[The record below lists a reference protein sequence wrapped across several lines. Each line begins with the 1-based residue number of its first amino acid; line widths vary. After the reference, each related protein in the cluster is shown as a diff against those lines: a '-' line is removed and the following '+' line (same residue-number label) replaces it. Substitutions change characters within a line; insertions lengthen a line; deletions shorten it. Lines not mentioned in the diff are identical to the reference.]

1 MTFYKKLL
9 SEETDFL
16 LYFFVT
22 FVIIKKSFTV
32 FLTRG
37 DAVKNRSIVFKLFL
51 LTSTLFTIIFLL
63 FFLGQSLFL
72 EKFYINKKVK
82 TVQTA
87 FEKFVDAYEKSDKSD
102 KSYEEIRKL
111 KQEFHDKTNADM
123 QFLNANGIIKS
134 DSNYYIDVF
143 NPKNNET
150 YSIPLNNLLT
160 PEEYKKFENLGLKKD
175 DVINVVGLLQNNT
188 ITPIKLTTNYNR
200 WQNEYTNSDFSSIN
214 GNPSKNRLTN
224 RYKTVT
230 QIEFTGTI
238 SKLQLPSKAE
248 VRLANDIETLQA
260 VQYFAELIR
269 NGTANSQ
276 QLNTYIIDSG
286 ENIKNSI
293 FVKPIIENGEI
304 TEYAFAIA
312 SLQPVNEAMLVLKD
326 YYVYALIIVFLVI
339 ILLSFYY
346 SKIIVKPLIKMNRV
360 TKKMANFD
368 FSEKLP
374 VTADD
379 EIGGLSGS
387 INTLSVNLK
396 DRIDR
401 LNVANTKL
409 QQDIERERQLEKT
422 RKEFISGVSHELKTP
437 LSVIRSFAEGIKDGV
452 SRDTTYYTDVI
463 LEETENMNRLIVEM
477 LELAKLE
484 SGTYKL
490 DMTTFSIG
498 ELIQQVYTKLLFS
511 MEEKHLQVNID
522 VDSSIFVKANRSR
535 IEQVVVNLLS
545 NAIRYTPDGEKIQV
559 SVIAMED
566 TVKVEIE
573 NTGNPIPEESLEKI
587 WDRFYRLDASRSRH
601 TGGTGLGLSIVKNIL
616 DLHDAEYGV
625 YNTTNSV
632 VFYFNLQKVKEV
644 K

>member
-1 MTFYKKLL
+1 M
-9 SEETDFL
+9 
-16 LYFFVT
+16 
-22 FVIIKKSFTV
+22 
-32 FLTRG
+32 
-37 DAVKNRSIVFKLFL
+37 KNRSIVFKLFL

-87 FEKFVDAYEKSDKSD
+87 FEKFVDNYDKSD
-102 KSYEEIRKL
+102 KSYEQVRKL

-123 QFLNANGIIKS
+123 QFLDSNGIIKS
-134 DSNYYIDVF
+134 DNNYYIDVF
-143 NPKNNET
+143 NPNNNKQ

-160 PEEYKKFENLGLKKD
+160 PEEYNKFENLGLKKD
-175 DVINVVGLLQNNT
+175 VIINVDGVVQENNI
-188 ITPIKLTTNYNR
+188 ITPQKLGTNYNQ
-200 WQNEYTNSDFSSIN
+200 WQNEHFYSDFQSIN
-214 GNPSKNRLTN
+214 GNPSKNRLAS
-224 RYKTVT
+224 RYKSTTRIV
-230 QIEFTGTI
+230 FTGVIT
-238 SKLQLPSKAE
+238 KLQLPSKAE

-260 VQYFAELIR
+260 VQYFADMIR
-269 NGTANSQ
+269 EGTSNSN
-276 QLNTYIIDSG
+276 QLSTFILDGG

-293 FVKPIIENGEI
+293 FVKPIIENGRI

-346 SKIIVKPLIKMNRV
+346 SKIIVKPLIKINRV

-452 SRDTTYYTDVI
+452 SKDTSYYTDVI

-498 ELIQQVYTKLLFS
+498 ELTQPVYTKLLFS
-511 MEEKHLQVNID
+511 MEEKHLQVN
-522 VDSSIFVKANRSR
+522 VDADPSILVKANRSR

-559 SVIAMED
+559 SIIEAED

-616 DLHDAEYGV
+616 DLHHAEYGV

>member
-1 MTFYKKLL
+1 M
-9 SEETDFL
+9 
-16 LYFFVT
+16 
-22 FVIIKKSFTV
+22 
-32 FLTRG
+32 
-37 DAVKNRSIVFKLFL
+37 KNRSIVFKLFL

-87 FEKFVDAYEKSDKSD
+87 FEKFVDNYEKSGKT
-102 KSYEEIRKL
+102 YEEIRKL
-111 KQEFHDKTNADM
+111 KQEFHDKTNAEM
-123 QFLNANGIIKS
+123 QFLNTNGIIKS
-134 DSNYYIDVF
+134 DNNFYIDVI
-143 NPKNNET
+143 NPKNNKA

-160 PEEYKKFENLGLKKD
+160 PEEYNKFENLGLKKD
-175 DVINVVGLLQNNT
+175 GVINVVGFVQDSA
-188 ITPIKLTTNYNR
+188 ITPIELTTNYNR
-200 WQNEYTNSDFSSIN
+200 WQNEYINSDFQSIN
-214 GNPSKNRLTN
+214 GNPAKNRLTS
-224 RYKTVT
+224 RSKTVT
-230 QIEFTGTI
+230 QIEFTGI
-238 SKLQLPSKAE
+238 VSKLQLPSKAD
-248 VRLANDIETLQA
+248 VRLANDLETLQA
-260 VQYFAELIR
+260 VQYFAEIIR
-269 NGTANSQ
+269 DGTTSPQ
-276 QLNTYIIDSG
+276 QLSHFLLDSG

-293 FVKPIIENGEI
+293 FVKPIMENGKI
-304 TEYAFAIA
+304 TEYAFAVA

-452 SRDTTYYTDVI
+452 SKDTTYYTDVI

-573 NTGNPIPEESLEKI
+573 NTGNPIPEDSLEKI

-616 DLHDAEYGV
+616 DLHHAEYGV

>member
-1 MTFYKKLL
+1 M
-9 SEETDFL
+9 
-16 LYFFVT
+16 
-22 FVIIKKSFTV
+22 KSFTV
-32 FLTRG
+32 FLIRG
-37 DAVKNRSIVFKLFL
+37 EAVKNRSIVFKLFL

-87 FEKFVDAYEKSDKSD
+87 FEKFVDNYEKSG

-111 KQEFHDKTNADM
+111 KQEFHDKTNAEM
-123 QFLNANGIIKS
+123 QFLDSNGIIKS
-134 DSNYYIDVF
+134 DTNYYIDVIGP
-143 NPKNNET
+143 NDTT
-150 YSIPLNNLLT
+150 YSIPLNNILT
-160 PEEYKKFENLGLKKD
+160 PEEYNKFENLGLKKD
-175 DVINVVGLLQNNT
+175 GIISVFGFLHGNI
-188 ITPIKLTTNYNR
+188 ITPILLKTNYNQ
-200 WQNEYTNSDFSSIN
+200 WSNGNITSDMQLI
-214 GNPSKNRLTN
+214 GENPSKNRLTN
-224 RYKTVT
+224 RYKQQGFTTVDF
-230 QIEFTGTI
+230 EGVI

-248 VRLANDIETLQA
+248 VRLANDFETLQA
-260 VQYFAELIR
+260 VQSFANTIRQGIFNSNQLII
-269 NGTANSQ
+269 
-276 QLNTYIIDSG
+276 YPIDAG
-286 ENIKNSI
+286 ENLKNRI
-293 FVKPIIENGEI
+293 FVKPIIENGKI
-304 TEYAFAIA
+304 TEYAFAIV

-346 SKIIVKPLIKMNRV
+346 SKIIVKPLIKINRV

-437 LSVIRSFAEGIKDGV
+437 LSVIRSFAEGIQDGV
-452 SRDTTYYTDVI
+452 SKDTTYYTDVI

-490 DMTTFSIG
+490 EMTTFSIG
-498 ELIQQVYTKLLFS
+498 ELIQQIHTKLLFS
-511 MEEKHLQVNID
+511 MEEKQLQVD
-522 VDSSIFVKANRSR
+522 VDADTSIFVKANRSR

-545 NAIRYTPDGEKIQV
+545 NAIRYTPDGERIKV
-559 SVIAMED
+559 SVIETED

-616 DLHDAEYGV
+616 DLHHAKYGV
-625 YNTTNSV
+625 YNTNNSV
-632 VFYFNLQKVKEV
+632 VFYFNLPNVKEV

>member
-1 MTFYKKLL
+1 M
-9 SEETDFL
+9 
-16 LYFFVT
+16 
-22 FVIIKKSFTV
+22 
-32 FLTRG
+32 
-37 DAVKNRSIVFKLFL
+37 KNRSIVFKLFL

-87 FEKFVDAYEKSDKSD
+87 FEKFVDNYEKSG

-111 KQEFHDKTNADM
+111 KQEFHDKTNAEM
-123 QFLNANGIIKS
+123 QFLDSNGIIKS
-134 DSNYYIDVF
+134 DTNYYIDVIGP
-143 NPKNNET
+143 NDTT
-150 YSIPLNNLLT
+150 YSIPLNNILT
-160 PEEYKKFENLGLKKD
+160 PEEYNKFENLGLKKD
-175 DVINVVGLLQNNT
+175 GIISVFGFLHGNI
-188 ITPIKLTTNYNR
+188 ITPISLKTNYNQ
-200 WQNEYTNSDFSSIN
+200 WSNGNITSDMQLI
-214 GNPSKNRLTN
+214 GENPSKNRLTN
-224 RYKTVT
+224 RYKQQGFTTVDF
-230 QIEFTGTI
+230 EGVI

-248 VRLANDIETLQA
+248 VRLANDFETLQA
-260 VQYFAELIR
+260 VQSFANTIRQGIFNSNQLII
-269 NGTANSQ
+269 
-276 QLNTYIIDSG
+276 YPIDAG
-286 ENIKNSI
+286 ENLKNRI
-293 FVKPIIENGEI
+293 FVKPIIENGKI
-304 TEYAFAIA
+304 TEYAFAIV

-346 SKIIVKPLIKMNRV
+346 SKIIVKPLIKINRV

-437 LSVIRSFAEGIKDGV
+437 LSVIRSFAEGIQDGV
-452 SRDTTYYTDVI
+452 SKDTTYYTDVI

-490 DMTTFSIG
+490 EMTTFSIG
-498 ELIQQVYTKLLFS
+498 ELIQQIHTKLLFS
-511 MEEKHLQVNID
+511 MEEKQLQVD
-522 VDSSIFVKANRSR
+522 VDADTSIFVKANRSR

-545 NAIRYTPDGEKIQV
+545 NAIRYTPDGERIKV
-559 SVIAMED
+559 SVIETED

-616 DLHDAEYGV
+616 DLHHAKYGV
-625 YNTTNSV
+625 YNTNNSV
-632 VFYFNLQKVKEV
+632 VFYFNLPNVKEV

>member
-1 MTFYKKLL
+1 M
-9 SEETDFL
+9 
-16 LYFFVT
+16 
-22 FVIIKKSFTV
+22 
-32 FLTRG
+32 
-37 DAVKNRSIVFKLFL
+37 KNRSIVFKLFL

-87 FEKFVDAYEKSDKSD
+87 FEKFVDNYEKSAQDFED
-102 KSYEEIRKL
+102 TRKL
-111 KQEFHDKTNADM
+111 KQEFHDKTNAEI
-123 QFLNANGIIKS
+123 QFLDSNGIIKS
-134 DSNYYIDVF
+134 ENSFYIDVI
-143 NPKNNET
+143 NPNNNKT

-160 PEEYKKFENLGLKKD
+160 PEEYNKFVNLGLKKD
-175 DVINVVGLLQNNT
+175 GIIYVDGLLQPNNIITPQELITNNT
-188 ITPIKLTTNYNR
+188 R
-200 WQNEYTNSDFSSIN
+200 WENEQFNSDFQSIS
-214 GNPSKNRLTN
+214 GNPSKNKLKN
-224 RYKTVT
+224 RYNNTGSP
-230 QIEFTGTI
+230 IHFTGVI
-238 SKLQLPSKAE
+238 SKLQLPSKTE
-248 VRLANDIETLQA
+248 IRLAKDFETLQA
-260 VQYFAELIR
+260 VQYFARTIR
-269 NGTANSQ
+269 QGTSNSN
-276 QLNTYIIDSG
+276 QLNTYILDSG
-286 ENIKNSI
+286 ENIKNSV
-293 FVKPIIENGEI
+293 FVKPIMENGEI
-304 TEYAFAIA
+304 KEYAFAIA

-346 SKIIVKPLIKMNRV
+346 SKIIVKPLIKINRV

-374 VTADD
+374 VAADD
-379 EIGGLSGS
+379 EIGGLSSS

-437 LSVIRSFAEGIKDGV
+437 LSVIRSFAEGIQDGV
-452 SRDTTYYTDVI
+452 SKDTTYYTNVI

-490 DMTTFSIG
+490 EMSTFSIG

-511 MEEKHLQVNID
+511 MEEKHLQVDIHA
-522 VDSSIFVKANRSR
+522 DSSLFVKANRSR

-545 NAIRYTPDGEKIQV
+545 NAIRYTPDGERIHV
-559 SVIAMED
+559 SVVETED
-566 TVKVEIE
+566 TVKIEIE

-616 DLHDAEYGV
+616 DLHRAEYGV

>member
-1 MTFYKKLL
+1 M
-9 SEETDFL
+9 
-16 LYFFVT
+16 
-22 FVIIKKSFTV
+22 
-32 FLTRG
+32 
-37 DAVKNRSIVFKLFL
+37 KNRSIVFKLFL

-87 FEKFVDAYEKSDKSD
+87 FEKFVDNYDKSD
-102 KSYEEIRKL
+102 KSYEQVRKL

-123 QFLNANGIIKS
+123 QFLDSNGIIKS
-134 DSNYYIDVF
+134 DNNYYIDVF
-143 NPKNNET
+143 NPNNNKQ

-160 PEEYKKFENLGLKKD
+160 PEEYNKFENLGLKKD
-175 DVINVVGLLQNNT
+175 VIINVDGVVQENNI
-188 ITPIKLTTNYNR
+188 ITPQKLGTNYNQ
-200 WQNEYTNSDFSSIN
+200 WQNEHFYSDFQSIN
-214 GNPSKNRLTN
+214 GNPSKNRLAS
-224 RYKTVT
+224 RYKSTTRIV
-230 QIEFTGTI
+230 FTGVIT
-238 SKLQLPSKAE
+238 KLQLPSKAE

-260 VQYFAELIR
+260 VQYFADMIR
-269 NGTANSQ
+269 EGTSNSN
-276 QLNTYIIDSG
+276 QLSTFILDGG

-293 FVKPIIENGEI
+293 FVKPIIENGRI

-346 SKIIVKPLIKMNRV
+346 SKIIVKPLIKINRV

-452 SRDTTYYTDVI
+452 SKDTSYYTDVI

-498 ELIQQVYTKLLFS
+498 ELTQQVYTKLLFS

-522 VDSSIFVKANRSR
+522 ADPSILVKANRSR

-559 SVIAMED
+559 SIIEAED

-616 DLHDAEYGV
+616 DLHHAEYGV

>member
-1 MTFYKKLL
+1 M
-9 SEETDFL
+9 
-16 LYFFVT
+16 
-22 FVIIKKSFTV
+22 
-32 FLTRG
+32 
-37 DAVKNRSIVFKLFL
+37 KNRSIVFKLFL

-87 FEKFVDAYEKSDKSD
+87 FEKFVDNYEKSG

-111 KQEFHDKTNADM
+111 KQEFHDKTNAEM
-123 QFLNANGIIKS
+123 QFLDSNGIIKS
-134 DSNYYIDVF
+134 DTNYYIDVIGP
-143 NPKNNET
+143 NDTT
-150 YSIPLNNLLT
+150 YSIPLNNILT
-160 PEEYKKFENLGLKKD
+160 PEEYNKFENLGLKKD
-175 DVINVVGLLQNNT
+175 GIISVLGFLHGNI
-188 ITPIKLTTNYNR
+188 ITPMELKTNYNQ
-200 WQNEYTNSDFSSIN
+200 WSNGNITSDMQLI
-214 GNPSKNRLTN
+214 GENPSKNKLTN
-224 RYKTVT
+224 RYKQQGFTTVDF
-230 QIEFTGTI
+230 EGVI

-248 VRLANDIETLQA
+248 VRLANDFETLQA
-260 VQYFAELIR
+260 VQSFANTIRQGIFNSNQLII
-269 NGTANSQ
+269 
-276 QLNTYIIDSG
+276 YPIDAG
-286 ENIKNSI
+286 ENLKNRI
-293 FVKPIIENGEI
+293 FVKPIIENGKI
-304 TEYAFAIA
+304 TEYAFAIV

-346 SKIIVKPLIKMNRV
+346 SKIIVKPLIKINRV

-437 LSVIRSFAEGIKDGV
+437 LSVIRSFAEGIQDGV
-452 SRDTTYYTDVI
+452 SKDTTYYTDVI

-490 DMTTFSIG
+490 EMTTFSIG
-498 ELIQQVYTKLLFS
+498 ELIQQVHTKLLFS
-511 MEEKHLQVNID
+511 MEEKQLQVD
-522 VDSSIFVKANRSR
+522 VDADTSIFVKANRSR

-545 NAIRYTPDGEKIQV
+545 NAIRYTPDGERIKV
-559 SVIAMED
+559 SVIETED

-601 TGGTGLGLSIVKNIL
+601 TGGIGLGLSIVKNIL
-616 DLHDAEYGV
+616 DLHHAKYGV
-625 YNTTNSV
+625 YNTNNSV
-632 VFYFNLQKVKEV
+632 VFYFNLPNVKEV

>member
-1 MTFYKKLL
+1 M
-9 SEETDFL
+9 
-16 LYFFVT
+16 
-22 FVIIKKSFTV
+22 
-32 FLTRG
+32 
-37 DAVKNRSIVFKLFL
+37 KNRSIVFKLFL

-87 FEKFVDAYEKSDKSD
+87 FEKFVDNYDKSD
-102 KSYEEIRKL
+102 KSYEKVRKL

-123 QFLNANGIIKS
+123 QFLDSNGIIKS
-134 DSNYYIDVF
+134 DNNYYIDVF
-143 NPKNNET
+143 NPNNNKQ

-160 PEEYKKFENLGLKKD
+160 PEEYNKFENLGLKKD
-175 DVINVVGLLQNNT
+175 VIINVDGVVQENNI
-188 ITPIKLTTNYNR
+188 ITPQKLGTNYNQ
-200 WQNEYTNSDFSSIN
+200 WQNEHFYSDFQSIN
-214 GNPSKNRLTN
+214 GNPSKNRLAS
-224 RYKTVT
+224 RYKSTTRIV
-230 QIEFTGTI
+230 FTGVIT
-238 SKLQLPSKAE
+238 KLQLPSKAE

-260 VQYFAELIR
+260 VQYFADMIR
-269 NGTANSQ
+269 EGTSNSN
-276 QLNTYIIDSG
+276 QLSTFILDGG

-293 FVKPIIENGEI
+293 FVKPIIENGRI

-346 SKIIVKPLIKMNRV
+346 SKIIVKPLIKINRV

-396 DRIDR
+396 DQIDR

-452 SRDTTYYTDVI
+452 SKDTSYYTDVI

-477 LELAKLE
+477 LELAMLE

-498 ELIQQVYTKLLFS
+498 ELTQQVYTKLLFS

-522 VDSSIFVKANRSR
+522 ADPSILVKANRSR

-545 NAIRYTPDGEKIQV
+545 NAIRYTPEREKIQV
-559 SVIAMED
+559 SIIEAEN

-616 DLHDAEYGV
+616 DLHHAEYGV

>member
-1 MTFYKKLL
+1 M
-9 SEETDFL
+9 
-16 LYFFVT
+16 
-22 FVIIKKSFTV
+22 
-32 FLTRG
+32 
-37 DAVKNRSIVFKLFL
+37 KNRSIVFKLFL

-87 FEKFVDAYEKSDKSD
+87 FEKFVDNYDKSD
-102 KSYEEIRKL
+102 KSYEKVRKL

-123 QFLNANGIIKS
+123 QFLDSNGIIKS
-134 DSNYYIDVF
+134 DNNYYIDVF
-143 NPKNNET
+143 NPNNNKQ

-160 PEEYKKFENLGLKKD
+160 PEEYNKFENLGLKKD
-175 DVINVVGLLQNNT
+175 VIINVDGVVQENNI
-188 ITPIKLTTNYNR
+188 ITPQKLGTNYNQ
-200 WQNEYTNSDFSSIN
+200 WQNEHFYSDFQSIN
-214 GNPSKNRLTN
+214 GNPSKNRLAS
-224 RYKTVT
+224 RYKSTTRIV
-230 QIEFTGTI
+230 FTGVIT
-238 SKLQLPSKAE
+238 KLQLPSKAE

-260 VQYFAELIR
+260 VQYFADMIR
-269 NGTANSQ
+269 EGTSNSN
-276 QLNTYIIDSG
+276 QLSTFILDGG
-286 ENIKNSI
+286 ENIQNSI
-293 FVKPIIENGEI
+293 FVKPIIENGRI

-452 SRDTTYYTDVI
+452 SKDTSYYTDVI

-498 ELIQQVYTKLLFS
+498 ELTQQVYTKLLFS
-511 MEEKHLQVNID
+511 MEEKHLQVN
-522 VDSSIFVKANRSR
+522 VDADPSILVTANRSR

-545 NAIRYTPDGEKIQV
+545 NAIRYTPEGEKIQV
-559 SVIAMED
+559 SIIEAED

-616 DLHDAEYGV
+616 DLHHAEYGV

>member
-1 MTFYKKLL
+1 M
-9 SEETDFL
+9 
-16 LYFFVT
+16 
-22 FVIIKKSFTV
+22 
-32 FLTRG
+32 
-37 DAVKNRSIVFKLFL
+37 KNRSIVFKLFL

-87 FEKFVDAYEKSDKSD
+87 FEKFVDNYDKSD
-102 KSYEEIRKL
+102 KSYEQVRKL

-123 QFLNANGIIKS
+123 QFLDSNGIIKS
-134 DSNYYIDVF
+134 DNNYYIDVF
-143 NPKNNET
+143 NPNNNKQ

-160 PEEYKKFENLGLKKD
+160 PEEYNKFENLGLKKD
-175 DVINVVGLLQNNT
+175 VIINVDGVVQENNI
-188 ITPIKLTTNYNR
+188 ITPQKLGTNYNQ
-200 WQNEYTNSDFSSIN
+200 WQNEHFYSDFQSIN
-214 GNPSKNRLTN
+214 GNPSKNRLAS
-224 RYKTVT
+224 RYKSTTRIV
-230 QIEFTGTI
+230 FTGVIT
-238 SKLQLPSKAE
+238 KLQLPSKAE

-452 SRDTTYYTDVI
+452 SKDTSYYTDVI

-498 ELIQQVYTKLLFS
+498 ELTQQVYTKLLFS

-522 VDSSIFVKANRSR
+522 ADPSILVKANRSR

-545 NAIRYTPDGEKIQV
+545 NAIRYTPEGEKIQV
-559 SVIAMED
+559 SIIEAED

-616 DLHDAEYGV
+616 DLHHAEYGV

>member
-1 MTFYKKLL
+1 M
-9 SEETDFL
+9 
-16 LYFFVT
+16 
-22 FVIIKKSFTV
+22 
-32 FLTRG
+32 
-37 DAVKNRSIVFKLFL
+37 KNRSIVFKLFL

-87 FEKFVDAYEKSDKSD
+87 FEKFVDNYDKSD
-102 KSYEEIRKL
+102 KSYEKVRKL

-123 QFLNANGIIKS
+123 QFLDSNGIIKS
-134 DSNYYIDVF
+134 DNNYYIDVF
-143 NPKNNET
+143 NPNNNKQ

-160 PEEYKKFENLGLKKD
+160 PEEYNKFENLGLKKD
-175 DVINVVGLLQNNT
+175 VIINVDGVVQENNI
-188 ITPIKLTTNYNR
+188 ITPQKLGTNYNQ
-200 WQNEYTNSDFSSIN
+200 WQNEHFYSDFQSIN
-214 GNPSKNRLTN
+214 GNPSKNRLAS
-224 RYKTVT
+224 RYKSTTRIV
-230 QIEFTGTI
+230 FTGVIT
-238 SKLQLPSKAE
+238 KLLLPSKAE

-260 VQYFAELIR
+260 VQYFADMIR
-269 NGTANSQ
+269 EGTSNSN
-276 QLNTYIIDSG
+276 QLSTFILDGG

-293 FVKPIIENGEI
+293 FVKPIIENGRI

-452 SRDTTYYTDVI
+452 SKDTSYYTDVI

-498 ELIQQVYTKLLFS
+498 ELTQQVYTKLLFS
-511 MEEKHLQVNID
+511 MEEKHLQVN
-522 VDSSIFVKANRSR
+522 VDADPSILVTANRSR

-545 NAIRYTPDGEKIQV
+545 NAIRYTPEGEKIQV
-559 SVIAMED
+559 SIIEAED

-616 DLHDAEYGV
+616 DLHHAEYGV

>member
-1 MTFYKKLL
+1 M
-9 SEETDFL
+9 
-16 LYFFVT
+16 
-22 FVIIKKSFTV
+22 
-32 FLTRG
+32 
-37 DAVKNRSIVFKLFL
+37 KNRSIVFKLFL

-87 FEKFVDAYEKSDKSD
+87 FENFVDNYEKSGKTF
-102 KSYEEIRKL
+102 EEIRKL
-111 KQEFHDKTNADM
+111 KQEFHDKTNADI
-123 QFLNANGIIKS
+123 QFLDSDGIIKS
-134 DSNYYIDVF
+134 EKNYYIDF
-143 NPKNNET
+143 INTQDNRT
-150 YSIPLNNLLT
+150 YSIPLNNILT
-160 PEEYKKFENLGLKKD
+160 PEEYNKFENLGLRENQLIE
-175 DVINVVGLLQNNT
+175 VSGILRGNT
-188 ITPIKLTTNYNR
+188 ITPLQLVVNYNK
-200 WQNEYTNSDFSSIN
+200 WQNSNFNADFQSIS
-214 GNPSKNRLTN
+214 GNPSQNKLTN
-224 RYKTVT
+224 RSKPTYNV
-230 QIEFTGTI
+230 QFTGVI
-238 SKLQLPSKAE
+238 SKLHLPSKAE
-248 VRLANDIETLQA
+248 VRLANDFETLQA
-260 VQYFAELIR
+260 VQYFAWTIR
-269 NGTANSQ
+269 QGTTNSN
-276 QLNTYIIDSG
+276 QLNTYILDSG
-286 ENIKNSI
+286 ENIQNSV
-293 FVKPIIENGEI
+293 FVKPIIEDKEI
-304 TEYAFAIA
+304 KEYAFAIA

-346 SKIIVKPLIKMNRV
+346 SKIIVKPLIKINRV

-374 VTADD
+374 VAADD
-379 EIGGLSGS
+379 EIGGLSSS

-452 SRDTTYYTDVI
+452 SKDTTYYTDVI

-490 DMTTFSIG
+490 DMSTFSIG
-498 ELIQQVYTKLLFS
+498 ELIQQVYAKLSFS
-511 MEEKHLQVNID
+511 MEEKHLQVD
-522 VDSSIFVKANRSR
+522 VHADASLFVKANRSR

-545 NAIRYTPDGEKIQV
+545 NAIRYTPDGEKIHV
-559 SVIAMED
+559 SVVETED
-566 TVKVEIE
+566 KVKIEIE

-616 DLHDAEYGV
+616 DLHHAEYGV

>member
-1 MTFYKKLL
+1 M
-9 SEETDFL
+9 
-16 LYFFVT
+16 
-22 FVIIKKSFTV
+22 
-32 FLTRG
+32 
-37 DAVKNRSIVFKLFL
+37 KNRSIVFKLFL

-87 FEKFVDAYEKSDKSD
+87 FEKFVDNYEKSG

-111 KQEFHDKTNADM
+111 KQEFHDKTNAEM
-123 QFLNANGIIKS
+123 QFLDSNGIIKS
-134 DSNYYIDVF
+134 DTNYYIDVIGP
-143 NPKNNET
+143 NDTT
-150 YSIPLNNLLT
+150 YSIPLNNILT
-160 PEEYKKFENLGLKKD
+160 PEEYNKFENLGLKKD
-175 DVINVVGLLQNNT
+175 GIISVFGFLHGNI
-188 ITPIKLTTNYNR
+188 ITPMALKTNYNQ
-200 WQNEYTNSDFSSIN
+200 WSNGNITSDMQLI
-214 GNPSKNRLTN
+214 GENPSKNRLTN
-224 RYKTVT
+224 RYKQQGFTTVDF
-230 QIEFTGTI
+230 EGVI

-248 VRLANDIETLQA
+248 VRLANDFETLQA
-260 VQYFAELIR
+260 VQSFANTIRQGVFNSNQLII
-269 NGTANSQ
+269 
-276 QLNTYIIDSG
+276 YPIDAG
-286 ENIKNSI
+286 ENLKNRI
-293 FVKPIIENGEI
+293 FVKPIIENGKI
-304 TEYAFAIA
+304 TEYAFAIV

-346 SKIIVKPLIKMNRV
+346 SKIIVKPLIKINRV

-437 LSVIRSFAEGIKDGV
+437 LSVIRSFAEGIQDGV
-452 SRDTTYYTDVI
+452 SKDTTYYTDVI

-490 DMTTFSIG
+490 EMTTFSIG
-498 ELIQQVYTKLLFS
+498 ELIQQIHTKLLFS
-511 MEEKHLQVNID
+511 MEEKQLQVD
-522 VDSSIFVKANRSR
+522 VDADTSIFVKANRSR

-545 NAIRYTPDGEKIQV
+545 NAIRYTPDGERIKV
-559 SVIAMED
+559 SVIETED

-616 DLHDAEYGV
+616 DLHHAKYGV
-625 YNTTNSV
+625 YNTNNSV
-632 VFYFNLQKVKEV
+632 VFYFNLPNVKEV

>member
-1 MTFYKKLL
+1 M
-9 SEETDFL
+9 
-16 LYFFVT
+16 
-22 FVIIKKSFTV
+22 
-32 FLTRG
+32 
-37 DAVKNRSIVFKLFL
+37 KNRSIVFKLFL

-87 FEKFVDAYEKSDKSD
+87 FEKFVDNYEKSDQGF
-102 KSYEEIRKL
+102 EETRKL
-111 KQEFHDKTNADM
+111 KQEFHDKTNAEI
-123 QFLNANGIIKS
+123 QFLDSNGIIQS
-134 DSNYYIDVF
+134 DNNYYIDVI

-160 PEEYKKFENLGLKKD
+160 PEEYQKFENLGLKKD
-175 DVINVVGLLQNNT
+175 GMINVVGLVQGNT
-188 ITPIKLTTNYNR
+188 ITPLELTTNYNR
-200 WQNEYTNSDFSSIN
+200 WQNERITSDFQSIN

-224 RYKTVT
+224 RYKTAT
-230 QIEFTGTI
+230 QIEFTGI
-238 SKLQLPSKAE
+238 VSKLQLPSKAE
-248 VRLANDIETLQA
+248 VRLANDFETLQA
-260 VQYFAELIR
+260 VQYFAEIIR

-276 QLNTYIIDSG
+276 QLNTYILDGG

-293 FVKPIIENGEI
+293 FVKPIMENGKI

-346 SKIIVKPLIKMNRV
+346 SKIIVKPLIKINRV

-374 VTADD
+374 VAADD
-379 EIGGLSGS
+379 EIGGLSSS

-437 LSVIRSFAEGIKDGV
+437 LSVIRSFAEGIQDGV
-452 SRDTTYYTDVI
+452 SKDTTYYTNVI

-490 DMTTFSIG
+490 EMSTFSIG

-511 MEEKHLQVNID
+511 MEEKHLQVDIQAD
-522 VDSSIFVKANRSR
+522 ASLFVKANRSR

-545 NAIRYTPDGEKIQV
+545 NAIRYTPDGEKIHV
-559 SVIAMED
+559 SVVETED
-566 TVKVEIE
+566 TVKIEIE

-616 DLHDAEYGV
+616 DLHRAEYGV
-625 YNTTNSV
+625 YNTNNSV

>member
-1 MTFYKKLL
+1 M
-9 SEETDFL
+9 
-16 LYFFVT
+16 
-22 FVIIKKSFTV
+22 
-32 FLTRG
+32 
-37 DAVKNRSIVFKLFL
+37 KNRSIVFKLFL

-87 FEKFVDAYEKSDKSD
+87 FEKFVDNYDKSD
-102 KSYEEIRKL
+102 KSYEKVRKL

-123 QFLNANGIIKS
+123 QFLDSNGIIKS
-134 DSNYYIDVF
+134 DNNYYIDVF
-143 NPKNNET
+143 NPNNNKQ

-160 PEEYKKFENLGLKKD
+160 PEEYNKFENLGLKKD
-175 DVINVVGLLQNNT
+175 VIINVDGVVQENNI
-188 ITPIKLTTNYNR
+188 ITPQKLGTNYNQ
-200 WQNEYTNSDFSSIN
+200 WQNEHFYSDFQSIN
-214 GNPSKNRLTN
+214 GNPSKNRLAS
-224 RYKTVT
+224 RYKSTTRIV
-230 QIEFTGTI
+230 FTGVIT
-238 SKLQLPSKAE
+238 KLQLPSKAE

-260 VQYFAELIR
+260 VQYFADIIR
-269 NGTANSQ
+269 DGTSNSN
-276 QLNTYIIDSG
+276 QLNTFILDGG

-293 FVKPIIENGEI
+293 FVKPIIENGKI

-346 SKIIVKPLIKMNRV
+346 SKIIVKPLIKINRV

-452 SRDTTYYTDVI
+452 SKDTSYYTDVI

-498 ELIQQVYTKLLFS
+498 ELTQQVYTKLLFS
-511 MEEKHLQVNID
+511 MEEKHLQVN
-522 VDSSIFVKANRSR
+522 VDADPSILVKANRSR

-559 SVIAMED
+559 SIIEAED
-566 TVKVEIE
+566 TVKIEIE

-616 DLHDAEYGV
+616 DLHHAEYGV

>member
-1 MTFYKKLL
+1 
-9 SEETDFL
+9 
-16 LYFFVT
+16 
-22 FVIIKKSFTV
+22 
-32 FLTRG
+32 
-37 DAVKNRSIVFKLFL
+37 
-51 LTSTLFTIIFLL
+51 
-63 FFLGQSLFL
+63 
-72 EKFYINKKVK
+72 VK

-87 FEKFVDAYEKSDKSD
+87 FEKFVDNYEKSG
-102 KSYEEIRKL
+102 KSYEESRKL
-111 KQEFHDKTNADM
+111 KQECHDKTNAEM
-123 QFLNANGIIKS
+123 QFLDSNGIIKS
-134 DSNYYIDVF
+134 DTNYYIDVIGP
-143 NPKNNET
+143 NDTT
-150 YSIPLNNLLT
+150 YSIPLNNILT
-160 PEEYKKFENLGLKKD
+160 PEEYNKFENLGLKKD
-175 DVINVVGLLQNNT
+175 GIISVFGFLHGNI
-188 ITPIKLTTNYNR
+188 ITPISLKTNYNQ
-200 WQNEYTNSDFSSIN
+200 WSNGNITSDMQLI
-214 GNPSKNRLTN
+214 GENPSKNRLTN
-224 RYKTVT
+224 RYKQQGFTTVDF
-230 QIEFTGTI
+230 EGVI

-248 VRLANDIETLQA
+248 VRLANDFETLQA
-260 VQYFAELIR
+260 VQSFANTIRQGIFNSNQLII
-269 NGTANSQ
+269 
-276 QLNTYIIDSG
+276 YPIDAG
-286 ENIKNSI
+286 ENLKNRI
-293 FVKPIIENGEI
+293 FVKPIIENGKI
-304 TEYAFAIA
+304 TEYAFAIV

-346 SKIIVKPLIKMNRV
+346 SKIIVKPLIKINRV

-437 LSVIRSFAEGIKDGV
+437 LSVIRSFAEGIQDGV
-452 SRDTTYYTDVI
+452 SKDTTYYTDVI

-490 DMTTFSIG
+490 EMTTFSIG
-498 ELIQQVYTKLLFS
+498 ELIQQVHTKLLFS
-511 MEEKHLQVNID
+511 MEEKQLQVD
-522 VDSSIFVKANRSR
+522 VDADTSIFVKANRSR

-545 NAIRYTPDGEKIQV
+545 NAIRYTPDGERIKV
-559 SVIAMED
+559 SVIETED

-573 NTGNPIPEESLEKI
+573 NSGNLIPEESLEKI

-616 DLHDAEYGV
+616 DLHHAKYGV
-625 YNTTNSV
+625 YNTNNSV
-632 VFYFNLQKVKEV
+632 VFYFNLPNVKEV

>member
-1 MTFYKKLL
+1 M
-9 SEETDFL
+9 
-16 LYFFVT
+16 
-22 FVIIKKSFTV
+22 
-32 FLTRG
+32 
-37 DAVKNRSIVFKLFL
+37 KNRSIVFKLFL

-87 FEKFVDAYEKSDKSD
+87 FEKFVDNYEKSAQDFED
-102 KSYEEIRKL
+102 TRKL
-111 KQEFHDKTNADM
+111 KQEFHDKTNAEI
-123 QFLNANGIIKS
+123 QFLDSNGIIKS
-134 DSNYYIDVF
+134 DYSFSIDVI
-143 NPKNNET
+143 NPKNNKT

-160 PEEYKKFENLGLKKD
+160 PEEYNKFVNLGLKKD
-175 DVINVVGLLQNNT
+175 GIIYVDGLLRPNDIITPQELITNNT
-188 ITPIKLTTNYNR
+188 R
-200 WQNEYTNSDFSSIN
+200 WVNEQFNSDFQSIS
-214 GNPSKNRLTN
+214 GNPSKNKLKN
-224 RYKTVT
+224 RYDNTGSP
-230 QIEFTGTI
+230 IEFTGII
-238 SKLQLPSKAE
+238 SKLQLPSKTE
-248 VRLANDIETLQA
+248 IRLAKDFETLQA
-260 VQYFAELIR
+260 VQYFARTIR
-269 NGTANSQ
+269 QGTSNSN
-276 QLNTYIIDSG
+276 QLNTYILDSG
-286 ENIKNSI
+286 ENIKNSV
-293 FVKPIIENGEI
+293 FVKPIMKNGEI
-304 TEYAFAIA
+304 KEYAFAIA

-346 SKIIVKPLIKMNRV
+346 SKIIVKPLIKINRV

-374 VTADD
+374 VAADD

-437 LSVIRSFAEGIKDGV
+437 LSVIRSFAEGIQDGV
-452 SRDTTYYTDVI
+452 SKDTTYYTNVI

-490 DMTTFSIG
+490 EMSTFSIG

-511 MEEKHLQVNID
+511 MEEKHLQVDIYA
-522 VDSSIFVKANRSR
+522 DSSLFVKANRSR

-545 NAIRYTPDGEKIQV
+545 NAIRYTPDGERIHV
-559 SVIAMED
+559 SVVETED
-566 TVKVEIE
+566 TVKIEIE

-616 DLHDAEYGV
+616 DLHRAEYGV

>member
-1 MTFYKKLL
+1 M
-9 SEETDFL
+9 
-16 LYFFVT
+16 
-22 FVIIKKSFTV
+22 
-32 FLTRG
+32 
-37 DAVKNRSIVFKLFL
+37 KNRSIVFKLFL

-72 EKFYINKKVK
+72 EKFYINKKIK

-87 FEKFVDAYEKSDKSD
+87 FEKFVDNYEKSDKSF
-102 KSYEEIRKL
+102 EEIRKL
-111 KQEFHDKTNADM
+111 KQEFHDKTNAEM
-123 QFLNANGIIKS
+123 QFLDSNGIIES
-134 DSNYYIDVF
+134 ENSFSIDVI
-143 NPKNNET
+143 NPNNNKT

-160 PEEYKKFENLGLKKD
+160 PEEYNKFAKLGLKKD
-175 DVINVVGLLQNNT
+175 GIIYVDGLLQPNNIITPQELITNNT
-188 ITPIKLTTNYNR
+188 R
-200 WQNEYTNSDFSSIN
+200 WENEQFNSDFQSIS
-214 GNPSKNRLTN
+214 GNPSKNKLKN
-224 RYKTVT
+224 RYNNTGSP
-230 QIEFTGTI
+230 IYFTGVI
-238 SKLQLPSKAE
+238 SKLQLPSKTE
-248 VRLANDIETLQA
+248 VRLAKDFETLQA
-260 VQYFAELIR
+260 VQYFARTIR
-269 NGTANSQ
+269 QGTSNSN
-276 QLNTYIIDSG
+276 QLNTYILDSG
-286 ENIKNSI
+286 ENIKNSV
-293 FVKPIIENGEI
+293 FVKPIMENGEI
-304 TEYAFAIA
+304 KEYAFAIA

-346 SKIIVKPLIKMNRV
+346 SKIIVKPLIKINRV

-379 EIGGLSGS
+379 EIGGLSSG

-437 LSVIRSFAEGIKDGV
+437 LSVIRSFAEGIQDGV
-452 SRDTTYYTDVI
+452 SKDTTYYTNVI
-463 LEETENMNRLIVEM
+463 LEETDNMNRLIVEM

-490 DMTTFSIG
+490 EMSTFSIG

-511 MEEKHLQVNID
+511 MEEKHLQVDIHA
-522 VDSSIFVKANRSR
+522 DSSLFVKANRSR

-545 NAIRYTPDGEKIQV
+545 NAIRYTPDGEKIHV
-559 SVIAMED
+559 SVIETED
-566 TVKVEIE
+566 TVKIKIE

-616 DLHDAEYGV
+616 DLHHAEYGV

>member
-87 FEKFVDAYEKSDKSD
+87 FEKFVDNYEKSGKT
-102 KSYEEIRKL
+102 YEEIRKL
-111 KQEFHDKTNADM
+111 KQEFHDKTNAEM
-123 QFLNANGIIKS
+123 QFLNTNGIIKS
-134 DSNYYIDVF
+134 DNNFYIDVI
-143 NPKNNET
+143 NPKNNKA

-160 PEEYKKFENLGLKKD
+160 PEEYNKFENLGLKKD
-175 DVINVVGLLQNNT
+175 GMINVVGFVQDST
-188 ITPIKLTTNYNR
+188 ITPIELTTNYNR
-200 WQNEYTNSDFSSIN
+200 WQNEYINSDFQSIN
-214 GNPSKNRLTN
+214 GNPAKNRLTS
-224 RYKTVT
+224 RSKTVT
-230 QIEFTGTI
+230 QIEFTGI
-238 SKLQLPSKAE
+238 VSKLQLPSKAD
-248 VRLANDIETLQA
+248 VRLANDLETLQA
-260 VQYFAELIR
+260 VQYFAEIIR
-269 NGTANSQ
+269 DGTTSPQ
-276 QLNTYIIDSG
+276 QLSHFLLDSG

-293 FVKPIIENGEI
+293 FVQPIMEDGKIK
-304 TEYAFAIA
+304 EYAFAVA

-452 SRDTTYYTDVI
+452 SKDTTYYTDVI

-511 MEEKHLQVNID
+511 MEEKHLQVSID

-573 NTGNPIPEESLEKI
+573 NTGNPIPEDSLEKI

-616 DLHDAEYGV
+616 DLHHAEYGV

>member
-1 MTFYKKLL
+1 M
-9 SEETDFL
+9 
-16 LYFFVT
+16 
-22 FVIIKKSFTV
+22 
-32 FLTRG
+32 
-37 DAVKNRSIVFKLFL
+37 KNRSIVFKLFL

-87 FEKFVDAYEKSDKSD
+87 FEKFVDNYDKSD
-102 KSYEEIRKL
+102 KSYEKVRKL

-123 QFLNANGIIKS
+123 QFLDSNGIIKS
-134 DSNYYIDVF
+134 DNNYYIDVI
-143 NPKNNET
+143 NPKNEKQ

-160 PEEYKKFENLGLKKD
+160 PEEYNKFENLGLKKD
-175 DVINVVGLLQNNT
+175 VIINVDGVVQENNI
-188 ITPIKLTTNYNR
+188 ITPQKLGTNYNQ
-200 WQNEYTNSDFSSIN
+200 WQNEHFYSDFQSIN
-214 GNPSKNRLTN
+214 GNPSKNRLAS
-224 RYKTVT
+224 RYKSTTRIV
-230 QIEFTGTI
+230 FTGVIT
-238 SKLQLPSKAE
+238 KLQLPSKAE

-260 VQYFAELIR
+260 VQYFADMIR
-269 NGTANSQ
+269 EGTSNSN
-276 QLNTYIIDSG
+276 QLSTFILDGG

-293 FVKPIIENGEI
+293 FVKPIIENGRI

-346 SKIIVKPLIKMNRV
+346 SKIIVKPLIKINRV
-360 TKKMANFD
+360 TKKMATFD

-452 SRDTTYYTDVI
+452 SKDTSYYTDVI

-498 ELIQQVYTKLLFS
+498 ELTQQVYTKLLFS

-522 VDSSIFVKANRSR
+522 ADPSILVKANRSR

-545 NAIRYTPDGEKIQV
+545 NAIRYTPEGEKIQV
-559 SVIAMED
+559 SIIEAED

-616 DLHDAEYGV
+616 DLHHAEYGV

>member
-1 MTFYKKLL
+1 M
-9 SEETDFL
+9 
-16 LYFFVT
+16 
-22 FVIIKKSFTV
+22 
-32 FLTRG
+32 
-37 DAVKNRSIVFKLFL
+37 KNRSIVFKLFL

-87 FEKFVDAYEKSDKSD
+87 FEKFVDNYDKSD
-102 KSYEEIRKL
+102 KSYEQVRKL

-123 QFLNANGIIKS
+123 QFLDSNGIIKS
-134 DSNYYIDVF
+134 DNNYYIDVF
-143 NPKNNET
+143 NPNNNKQ

-160 PEEYKKFENLGLKKD
+160 PEEYNKFENLGLKKD
-175 DVINVVGLLQNNT
+175 VIINVDGVVQENNI
-188 ITPIKLTTNYNR
+188 ITPQKLGTNYNQ
-200 WQNEYTNSDFSSIN
+200 WQNEHFYSDFQSIN
-214 GNPSKNRLTN
+214 GNPSKNRLAS
-224 RYKTVT
+224 RYKSTTRIV
-230 QIEFTGTI
+230 FTGVIT
-238 SKLQLPSKAE
+238 KLQLPSKAE

-260 VQYFAELIR
+260 VQYFADMIR
-269 NGTANSQ
+269 EGTSNSN
-276 QLNTYIIDSG
+276 QLSTFILDGG

-293 FVKPIIENGEI
+293 FVKPIIENGRI

-346 SKIIVKPLIKMNRV
+346 SKIIVKPLIKINRV

-452 SRDTTYYTDVI
+452 SKDTTYYTDVI

-498 ELIQQVYTKLLFS
+498 ELTQQVYTKLLFS

-522 VDSSIFVKANRSR
+522 ADPSILVKANRSR

-545 NAIRYTPDGEKIQV
+545 NAIRYTPEGEKIQV
-559 SVIAMED
+559 SIIEAED

-616 DLHDAEYGV
+616 DLHHAEYGV

>member
-1 MTFYKKLL
+1 M
-9 SEETDFL
+9 
-16 LYFFVT
+16 
-22 FVIIKKSFTV
+22 
-32 FLTRG
+32 
-37 DAVKNRSIVFKLFL
+37 KNRSIVFKLFL

-87 FEKFVDAYEKSDKSD
+87 FEKFVNTYEESGKT
-102 KSYEEIRKL
+102 YEEIRKL
-111 KQEFHDKTNADM
+111 KKEFHDKTNAEM
-123 QFLNANGIIKS
+123 QFLNTNGIIKS
-134 DSNYYIDVF
+134 DNNFYIDVI
-143 NPKNNET
+143 NPKNNKA
-150 YSIPLNNLLT
+150 YSIPLNNVLT
-160 PEEYKKFENLGLKKD
+160 PEEYNKFENLGLKKD
-175 DVINVVGLLQNNT
+175 GMINVVGFVQDST
-188 ITPIKLTTNYNR
+188 ITPLELTTNYNR
-200 WQNEYTNSDFSSIN
+200 WQNENVNSDFQSIN
-214 GNPSKNRLTN
+214 GNPAKNRLTS
-224 RYKTVT
+224 RSKTVT
-230 QIEFTGTI
+230 QIEFTGI
-238 SKLQLPSKAE
+238 VSKLQLPSKAD
-248 VRLANDIETLQA
+248 VRLANDFETLQA
-260 VQYFAELIR
+260 VQYFAEIIR
-269 NGTANSQ
+269 NGTANSH
-276 QLNTYIIDSG
+276 QLNTYIIDGG

-293 FVKPIIENGEI
+293 FVKPIVENGKI

-346 SKIIVKPLIKMNRV
+346 SKIIVKPLIKINRV

-379 EIGGLSGS
+379 EIGGLSSG

-437 LSVIRSFAEGIKDGV
+437 LSVIRSFAEGIQDGV
-452 SRDTTYYTDVI
+452 SKDTTYYTNVI
-463 LEETENMNRLIVEM
+463 LEETDNMNRLIVEM

-490 DMTTFSIG
+490 EMSTFSIG

-511 MEEKHLQVNID
+511 MEEKHLQVDIHA
-522 VDSSIFVKANRSR
+522 DSSLFVKANRSR

-545 NAIRYTPDGEKIQV
+545 NAIRYTPDGEKIHV
-559 SVIAMED
+559 SVIETED
-566 TVKVEIE
+566 TVKIKIE

-616 DLHDAEYGV
+616 DLHHAEYGV

>member
-1 MTFYKKLL
+1 M
-9 SEETDFL
+9 
-16 LYFFVT
+16 
-22 FVIIKKSFTV
+22 
-32 FLTRG
+32 
-37 DAVKNRSIVFKLFL
+37 KNRSIVFKLFL

-87 FEKFVDAYEKSDKSD
+87 FEKFVDNYDKSD
-102 KSYEEIRKL
+102 KSYEQVRKL

-123 QFLNANGIIKS
+123 QFLDSNGIIKS
-134 DSNYYIDVF
+134 DNNYYIDVF
-143 NPKNNET
+143 NPNNNKQ

-160 PEEYKKFENLGLKKD
+160 PEEYNKFENLGLKKD
-175 DVINVVGLLQNNT
+175 VIINVDGVVQENNI
-188 ITPIKLTTNYNR
+188 ITPQKLGTNYNQ
-200 WQNEYTNSDFSSIN
+200 WQNEHFYSDFQSIN
-214 GNPSKNRLTN
+214 GNPSKNRLAS
-224 RYKTVT
+224 RYKSTTRIV
-230 QIEFTGTI
+230 FTGVIT
-238 SKLQLPSKAE
+238 KLQLPSKAE

-260 VQYFAELIR
+260 VQYFADMIR
-269 NGTANSQ
+269 EGTSNSN
-276 QLNTYIIDSG
+276 QLSTFILDGG

-293 FVKPIIENGEI
+293 FVKPIIENGRI

-346 SKIIVKPLIKMNRV
+346 SKIIVKPLIKINRV

-452 SRDTTYYTDVI
+452 SKDTSYYTDVI

-498 ELIQQVYTKLLFS
+498 ELTQQVYTKLLFS

-522 VDSSIFVKANRSR
+522 ADPSILVKANRSR

-545 NAIRYTPDGEKIQV
+545 NAIRYTPEGEKIQV
-559 SVIAMED
+559 SIIEAED

-616 DLHDAEYGV
+616 DLHHAEYGV

>member
-1 MTFYKKLL
+1 M
-9 SEETDFL
+9 
-16 LYFFVT
+16 
-22 FVIIKKSFTV
+22 
-32 FLTRG
+32 
-37 DAVKNRSIVFKLFL
+37 KNRSIVFKLFL

-87 FEKFVDAYEKSDKSD
+87 FEKFVDNYEKSGKT
-102 KSYEEIRKL
+102 YEEIRKL
-111 KQEFHDKTNADM
+111 KQEFHDKTNAEM

-134 DSNYYIDVF
+134 DNNFYIDVI
-143 NPKNNET
+143 NPKNNKA

-160 PEEYKKFENLGLKKD
+160 PEEYNKFENLGLKKD
-175 DVINVVGLLQNNT
+175 GVINVVGFVQDSA
-188 ITPIKLTTNYNR
+188 ITPIELTTNYNR
-200 WQNEYTNSDFSSIN
+200 WQNEYINSDFQSIN
-214 GNPSKNRLTN
+214 GNPAKNRLTS
-224 RYKTVT
+224 RSKTVT
-230 QIEFTGTI
+230 QIEFTGI
-238 SKLQLPSKAE
+238 VSKLQLPSKAD
-248 VRLANDIETLQA
+248 VRLANDLETLQA
-260 VQYFAELIR
+260 VQYFAEIIR
-269 NGTANSQ
+269 DGTTSPQ
-276 QLNTYIIDSG
+276 QLSHFLLDSG

-293 FVKPIIENGEI
+293 FVQPIMEDGKIK
-304 TEYAFAIA
+304 EYAFAVA

-452 SRDTTYYTDVI
+452 SKDTTYYTDVI

-511 MEEKHLQVNID
+511 MEEKHLQVSID
-522 VDSSIFVKANRSR
+522 VDSSICVKANRSR

-559 SVIAMED
+559 SVISMED

-573 NTGNPIPEESLEKI
+573 NTGNPIPEDSLEKI

-616 DLHDAEYGV
+616 DLHHAEYGV

>member
-1 MTFYKKLL
+1 VTFYKKLL
-9 SEETDFL
+9 SEETDFP
-16 LYFFVT
+16 LYFLAT

-82 TVQTA
+82 TVQNS
-87 FEKFVDAYEKSDKSD
+87 FEKFVDNYEKSGKT
-102 KSYEEIRKL
+102 YEEIRKL
-111 KQEFHDKTNADM
+111 KQEFHDKTNAEM

-134 DSNYYIDVF
+134 DNNFYIDVI
-143 NPKNNET
+143 NPKNNKP

-160 PEEYKKFENLGLKKD
+160 PEEYNKFENLGLKKD
-175 DVINVVGLLQNNT
+175 GMINVVGFVQDST
-188 ITPIKLTTNYNR
+188 ITPIELTTNYNR
-200 WQNEYTNSDFSSIN
+200 WQNEYINSDFQSIN
-214 GNPSKNRLTN
+214 GNPAKNRLTS
-224 RYKTVT
+224 RSKTVT
-230 QIEFTGTI
+230 QIEFTGI
-238 SKLQLPSKAE
+238 VSKLQLPSKAD
-248 VRLANDIETLQA
+248 VRLANDLETLQA
-260 VQYFAELIR
+260 VQYFAEIIR
-269 NGTANSQ
+269 DGTTSPQ
-276 QLNTYIIDSG
+276 QLSHFLLDSG

-293 FVKPIIENGEI
+293 FVQPIMEDGKIK
-304 TEYAFAIA
+304 EYAFAVA

-452 SRDTTYYTDVI
+452 SKDTTYYTDVI

-511 MEEKHLQVNID
+511 MEEKHLQVSID
-522 VDSSIFVKANRSR
+522 VDSSILVKANRSR

-559 SVIAMED
+559 SVIEMED
-566 TVKVEIE
+566 TVKIEIE
-573 NTGNPIPEESLEKI
+573 NTGNPIPEDSLEKI

-616 DLHDAEYGV
+616 DLHHAEYGV

>member
-1 MTFYKKLL
+1 M
-9 SEETDFL
+9 
-16 LYFFVT
+16 
-22 FVIIKKSFTV
+22 
-32 FLTRG
+32 
-37 DAVKNRSIVFKLFL
+37 KNRSIVFKLFL

-82 TVQTA
+82 TVQTS
-87 FEKFVDAYEKSDKSD
+87 FEKFVDNYEKSG

-111 KQEFHDKTNADM
+111 KQEFHDKTNAEM
-123 QFLNANGIIKS
+123 QFLNTNGIIKS
-134 DSNYYIDVF
+134 DNNFYIDVI
-143 NPKNNET
+143 NPKNNKP

-160 PEEYKKFENLGLKKD
+160 PEEYNKFENLGLKKD
-175 DVINVVGLLQNNT
+175 GVINVVGFVQDST
-188 ITPIKLTTNYNR
+188 ITPIELTTNYNR
-200 WQNEYTNSDFSSIN
+200 WQNEYINSDFQSIN
-214 GNPSKNRLTN
+214 GNPAKNRLTS
-224 RYKTVT
+224 RSKTVT
-230 QIEFTGTI
+230 QIEFTGI
-238 SKLQLPSKAE
+238 VSKLQLPSKAD
-248 VRLANDIETLQA
+248 VRLANDLETLQA
-260 VQYFAELIR
+260 VQYFAEIIR
-269 NGTANSQ
+269 DGTTSPQ
-276 QLNTYIIDSG
+276 QLSRSLLDSG

-293 FVKPIIENGEI
+293 FVKPPIMENGKNRIFVKPIMENGKI
-304 TEYAFAIA
+304 KEYAFAVA
-312 SLQPVNEAMLVLKD
+312 SLQPVNEAMLFLKD

-452 SRDTTYYTDVI
+452 SKDTTYYTDVI

-559 SVIAMED
+559 SVIVMED

-573 NTGNPIPEESLEKI
+573 NTGNPIPEDSLEKI

-616 DLHDAEYGV
+616 DLHHAEYGV
-625 YNTTNSV
+625 YNTNNSV

>member
-1 MTFYKKLL
+1 M
-9 SEETDFL
+9 
-16 LYFFVT
+16 
-22 FVIIKKSFTV
+22 
-32 FLTRG
+32 
-37 DAVKNRSIVFKLFL
+37 KNRSIVFKLFL

-87 FEKFVDAYEKSDKSD
+87 FEKFVDNYEKSG

-111 KQEFHDKTNADM
+111 KQEFHDKTNAEM
-123 QFLNANGIIKS
+123 QFLDSNGIIKS
-134 DSNYYIDVF
+134 DTNYYIDVIGP
-143 NPKNNET
+143 NDTT
-150 YSIPLNNLLT
+150 YSIPLNNILT
-160 PEEYKKFENLGLKKD
+160 PEEYNKFENLGLKKD
-175 DVINVVGLLQNNT
+175 GIISVFGFLHGNI
-188 ITPIKLTTNYNR
+188 ITPMALKTNYNQ
-200 WQNEYTNSDFSSIN
+200 WSNGNITSDMQLI
-214 GNPSKNRLTN
+214 GENPSKNRLTN
-224 RYKTVT
+224 RYKQPGFTTVDF
-230 QIEFTGTI
+230 EGVI

-248 VRLANDIETLQA
+248 VRLANDFETLQA
-260 VQYFAELIR
+260 VQSFANTIRQGIFNSNQLII
-269 NGTANSQ
+269 
-276 QLNTYIIDSG
+276 YPIDAG
-286 ENIKNSI
+286 ENLKNRI
-293 FVKPIIENGEI
+293 FVKPIIENGKI
-304 TEYAFAIA
+304 TEYAFAIV

-346 SKIIVKPLIKMNRV
+346 SKIIVKPLIKINRV

-437 LSVIRSFAEGIKDGV
+437 LSVIRSFAEGIQDGV
-452 SRDTTYYTDVI
+452 SKDTTYYTDVI

-490 DMTTFSIG
+490 EMTTFSIG
-498 ELIQQVYTKLLFS
+498 ELIQQVHTKLLFS
-511 MEEKHLQVNID
+511 MEEKQLQVD
-522 VDSSIFVKANRSR
+522 VDADTSIFVKANRSR

-545 NAIRYTPDGEKIQV
+545 NAIRYTPDGERIQV
-559 SVIAMED
+559 SIIETED

-616 DLHDAEYGV
+616 DLHHAKYGV
-625 YNTTNSV
+625 YNTNNSV
-632 VFYFNLQKVKEV
+632 VFYFNLPNVKEV

>member
-1 MTFYKKLL
+1 M
-9 SEETDFL
+9 
-16 LYFFVT
+16 
-22 FVIIKKSFTV
+22 
-32 FLTRG
+32 
-37 DAVKNRSIVFKLFL
+37 KNRSIVFKLFL

-87 FEKFVDAYEKSDKSD
+87 FEKFVDNYDKSD
-102 KSYEEIRKL
+102 KSYEKVRKL

-123 QFLNANGIIKS
+123 QFLDSNGIIKS
-134 DSNYYIDVF
+134 DNNYYIDVI
-143 NPKNNET
+143 NPNTNT
-150 YSIPLNNLLT
+150 LYSIPLNNLLT
-160 PEEYKKFENLGLKKD
+160 PEEYNKFENLGLKKD
-175 DVINVVGLLQNNT
+175 VMINVDGVVQENNI
-188 ITPIKLTTNYNR
+188 ITPQRLGTNYNQ
-200 WQNEYTNSDFSSIN
+200 WQNEHFYSDFQSIN
-214 GNPSKNRLTN
+214 GNPSKNRLAS
-224 RYKTVT
+224 RYKSTTRIV
-230 QIEFTGTI
+230 FTGVIT
-238 SKLQLPSKAE
+238 KLQLPSKAE

-260 VQYFAELIR
+260 VQYFADIIR
-269 NGTANSQ
+269 DGTSNSN
-276 QLNTYIIDSG
+276 QLNTFILDGG

-293 FVKPIIENGEI
+293 FVKPIIENGKI
-304 TEYAFAIA
+304 KEYAFAIA

-452 SRDTTYYTDVI
+452 SKDTSYYTDVI

-498 ELIQQVYTKLLFS
+498 ELTQQVYTKLLFS
-511 MEEKHLQVNID
+511 MEEKHLQVN
-522 VDSSIFVKANRSR
+522 VDADPSILVKANRSR

-559 SVIAMED
+559 SIIEAED

-616 DLHDAEYGV
+616 DLHHAEYGV

>member
-559 SVIAMED
+559 SVMEMED

>member
-87 FEKFVDAYEKSDKSD
+87 FEKFVDNYEKSGKT
-102 KSYEEIRKL
+102 YEEIRKL
-111 KQEFHDKTNADM
+111 KQEFHDKTNAEM
-123 QFLNANGIIKS
+123 QFLNTNGIIKS
-134 DSNYYIDVF
+134 DNNFYIDVI
-143 NPKNNET
+143 NPKNNKA

-160 PEEYKKFENLGLKKD
+160 PEEYNKFENLGLKKD
-175 DVINVVGLLQNNT
+175 GVINVVGFVQDSA
-188 ITPIKLTTNYNR
+188 ITPIELTTNYNR
-200 WQNEYTNSDFSSIN
+200 WQNEYINSDFQSIN
-214 GNPSKNRLTN
+214 GNPAKNRLTS
-224 RYKTVT
+224 RSKTVT
-230 QIEFTGTI
+230 QIEFTGI
-238 SKLQLPSKAE
+238 VSKLQLPSKAD
-248 VRLANDIETLQA
+248 VRLANDLETLQA
-260 VQYFAELIR
+260 VQYFAEIIR
-269 NGTANSQ
+269 DGTTSPQ
-276 QLNTYIIDSG
+276 QLSHFLLDSG

-293 FVKPIIENGEI
+293 FVKPIMENGKI
-304 TEYAFAIA
+304 TEYAFAVA

-452 SRDTTYYTDVI
+452 SKDTTYYTDVI

-490 DMTTFSIG
+490 DMTIFSIG

-511 MEEKHLQVNID
+511 MEEKHLQVSID

-573 NTGNPIPEESLEKI
+573 NTGNPIPEDSLEKI

-616 DLHDAEYGV
+616 DLHHAEYGV